1 MRSKKI
7 AYCRPIVARKEIA
20 MKLGWKPQKWLEK
33 KSKSG
38 FRGYL
43 VGTVAFYGPDN
54 LRASKVAVAVVTA
67 EGAPPF
73 ALRRWFS
80 ETGDVRHD
88 PAIMEEIATFLRA
101 EDVRTVASVPTMM
114 GCPHEE
120 GIDYPQGEV
129 CPQCPYWANRER
141 PLSR

>member
-1 MRSKKI
+1 
-7 AYCRPIVARKEIA
+7 
-20 MKLGWKPQKWLEK
+20 
-33 KSKSG
+33 
-38 FRGYL
+38 
-43 VGTVAFYGPDN
+43 VAFYGPDN

>member
-1 MRSKKI
+1 MLNFWRPNRPLEVVRSKKI

-80 ETGDVRHD
+80 ETGDVRH
-88 PAIMEEIATFLRA
+88 
-101 EDVRTVASVPTMM
+101 
-114 GCPHEE
+114 
-120 GIDYPQGEV
+120 
-129 CPQCPYWANRER
+129 
-141 PLSR
+141 